1 MNGQWKLKIEIECE
15 VIEIDFFCE
24 TDLAL
29 EHRSKR
35 NKIEEDSKIKSQPLG
50 RFHARSGML
59 CHLFHVEVRLYN
71 KDFMSTIA
79 KTSKEHES

>member
-59 CHLFHVEVRLYN
+59 YHLCHVEVR
-71 KDFMSTIA
+71 
-79 KTSKEHES
+79 